1 MSSAPLPVILAV
13 DLGKTSCR
21 VRITRADQVLAEA
34 SGAGA
39 PGLADHDGARVS
51 ARAITMTLDTLR
63 DSVDGRTALDQV
75 THIGV
80 GAAGAAA
87 APAAALELTAL
98 LRTHLDVPVAVLT
111 DALAA
116 HAGAFCGSAGTVLI
130 TGTGAVVFSVQ
141 ASGEV
146 RQIDGWGPWLGDD
159 GSGRWIGQ
167 RGLHAALS
175 AHDGRGPHT
184 ALVADA
190 QALTGDLAGLPIW
203 VSETDAPARRL
214 GSFAPTVLNRAAE
227 GDAVAIAIVDEA
239 ARLLAASC
247 AAAGQPEVSFAG
259 GLGSNDYFAS
269 RLGDALAASGLC
281 RVSPRG
287 DPLSGSAL
295 VATTLA
301 LPYERWITRG

>member
-1 MSSAPLPVILAV
+1 MTLASVPVILAV

-21 VRITRADQVLAEA
+21 VRVTRAGQILAEA
-34 SGAGA
+34 AGAGA
-39 PGLADHDGARVS
+39 PGLADHDGAAMS
-51 ARAITMTLDTLR
+51 ANAIAATL
-63 DSVDGRTALDQV
+63 TALRATADGANALKQV
-75 THIGV
+75 THLGV

-87 APAAALELTAL
+87 APAAAAALAVL
-98 LRTHLDVPVAVLT
+98 LRAELDVPVAVLT

-116 HAGAFCGSAGTVLI
+116 HAGAFGGSAGTVLI

-141 ASGEV
+141 ASGLV
-146 RQIDGWGPWLGDD
+146 LQVDGWGPWLGDD

-184 ALVADA
+184 ALLADA
-190 QALTGDLAGLPIW
+190 QALTGDLATLPIW
-203 VSETDAPARRL
+203 VTETDAPARRL
-214 GSFAPTVLNRAAE
+214 GSFAPTVLHRAAE
-227 GDAVAIAIVDEA
+227 GDAVAVGIVDEA
-239 ARLLAASC
+239 SRLLAATC

-259 GLGSNDYFAS
+259 GLGSSDYFAH
-269 RLGDALAASGLC
+269 RLTDALAASGLH
-281 RVSPRG
+281 RVTPRG
-287 DPLSGSAL
+287 DPLSGAAL